1 MISDPGGCGEL
12 YPLCIV
18 IPSEARDPQ
27 SAGKCRSLA
36 SLGMTKS
43 AENYMASRIV
53 FLMYH
58 ELELAGR
65 KLCQSEPGYV
75 RYILPLGTFRSQMEW
90 LRDSG
95 WRGLNVGE
103 ALCYPSEPSVCITF
117 DDGCETDLIAAA
129 PVLRE
134 FGFNA
139 TFYLTAGFLGTPG
152 YLNASQVRDLDAQ
165 GFQIGCHSMTHPY
178 LSDLPEPELKREIM
192 DAKLHIET
200 ILGHSI
206 EHFSC
211 PGGRYNQRTLR
222 MARHAGFATVANS
235 QFYSNSAGTSP
246 YELGR
251 VAMLRDLSIEE
262 FSAICHGRG
271 LWKKRLRHQTRQVV
285 QTILGNSAYDQMRS
299 LLLGA
304 RRQ

>member
-1 MISDPGGCGEL
+1 MS
-12 YPLCIV
+12 
-18 IPSEARDPQ
+18 S
-27 SAGKCRSLA
+27 
-36 SLGMTKS
+36 
-43 AENYMASRIV
+43 SRIV

-75 RYILPLGTFRSQMEW
+75 RYILPLETFRSQMAW
-90 LRDSG
+90 LKESG

-103 ALCYPSEPSVCITF
+103 AIRYPAEPGVCITF

-152 YLNASQVRDLDAQ
+152 YLNADQVRELDAQ

-178 LSDLPEPELKREIM
+178 LSDLPE
-192 DAKLHIET
+192 AGTET
-200 ILGHSI
+200 RDRGCEAADRKHRRTPHRTLLLS
-206 EHFSC
+206 
-211 PGGRYNQRTLR
+211 RRTLR
-222 MARHAGFATVANS
+222 PAHAANGAPGRIRDRCQQRVSCELARTN
-235 QFYSNSAGTSP
+235 P

-251 VAMLRDLSIEE
+251 VAMLRDLTIEK
-262 FSAICHGRG
+262 FAATCHGRG
-271 LWKKRLRHQTRQVV
+271 LWKKHLQHELRRSAQRLLGNRAYDRLRAAALGEPRQ
-285 QTILGNSAYDQMRS
+285 
-299 LLLGA
+299 
-304 RRQ
+304 